1 MRSFCAAP
9 VSPQVYLATLQETP
23 CAVKLLMGCD
33 EAAAVRSGD
42 SSLSLSMPVMQALQ
56 RVSGGGSVRIT
67 VVCAACG

>member
-1 MRSFCAAP
+1 MKFLCCPLSL
-9 VSPQVYLATLQETP
+9 QVYLATLQETP

-56 RVSGGGSVRIT
+56 RVSGGSAVGIA
-67 VVCAACG
+67 VVCTACG